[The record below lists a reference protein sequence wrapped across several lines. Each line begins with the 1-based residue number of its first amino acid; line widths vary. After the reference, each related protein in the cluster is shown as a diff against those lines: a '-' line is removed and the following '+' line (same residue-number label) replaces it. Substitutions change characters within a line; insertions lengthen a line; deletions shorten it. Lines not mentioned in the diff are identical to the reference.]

1 MVIAFSVYF
10 LLPIEIKTNIAM
22 GNTIDVLFADI
33 SYKKNIQSKSMY
45 WSAISTE
52 VMLKINSY
60 YKNIKFDES

>member
-10 LLPIEIKTNIAM
+10 LLPIKIKTNIAM
-22 GNTIDVLFADI
+22 GNNKEVLFADI